1 MGRKISLLLIED
13 SEPDAEL
20 LLHQLEKGGFEVKY
34 KRLETSED
42 MKRALK
48 NQKWDIV
55 ISDYVLPE
63 FDGLSAWKVLQ
74 KSGLDLPFIIV
85 SGKIGEDAAV
95 DAMRSGVHDYI
106 MKSNMKRLIP
116 AVERELAEAEI
127 RKKHHEAQE
136 EKQKLEAQY
145 RLVVDNASEGIA
157 IIQDEKF
164 KFINPMIAQVLGRP
178 VNEVLGI
185 PVEKYVHEEDRDPIM
200 KLHRQRIKSSSNIPD
215 PQSFRIQREDGKVRW
230 IEVHAVSVIWEGKAA
245 TLNFMTD
252 ITERKKTENLLLE
265 TKTQLEIDQENLR
278 KKNIA
283 LSEVLDQIKTEKENI
298 KKEIALNIESRV
310 KNTILRLREIA
321 PPDMQTYL
329 DMLDKDLDDIASPF
343 MDKMKN
349 SYSKLSS
356 RQLEICYLI
365 KNGMRSKEIAMFLNI
380 SEATVNKHRELIRKK
395 LDIVGS
401 DKNLSSFLQ
410 TIEEPDGSG
419 S

>member
-1 MGRKISLLLIED
+1 
-13 SEPDAEL
+13 
-20 LLHQLEKGGFEVKY
+20 
-34 KRLETSED
+34 
-42 MKRALK
+42 
-48 NQKWDIV
+48 
-55 ISDYVLPE
+55 
-63 FDGLSAWKVLQ
+63 
-74 KSGLDLPFIIV
+74 
-85 SGKIGEDAAV
+85 
-95 DAMRSGVHDYI
+95 
-106 MKSNMKRLIP
+106 
-116 AVERELAEAEI
+116 
-127 RKKHHEAQE
+127 
-136 EKQKLEAQY
+136 
-145 RLVVDNASEGIA
+145 
-157 IIQDEKF
+157 
-164 KFINPMIAQVLGRP
+164 
-178 VNEVLGI
+178 
-185 PVEKYVHEEDRDPIM
+185 M
-200 KLHRQRIKSSSNIPD
+200 KLHRQRVQNPSSTPN
-215 PQSFRIQREDGKVRW
+215 PQSFRIQRKDGKIRW
-230 IEVHAVSVIWEGKAA
+230 IEVQAVSVIWEGKTA

-321 PPDMQTYL
+321 PPDMQTYI
-329 DMLDKDLDDIASPF
+329 DVLDKDLEDIASPF
-343 MDKMKN
+343 MDKMKS

-401 DKNLSSFLQ
+401 DTNLSSFLQ